1 MKTKTSSAAVAV
13 ETPAAAQSD
22 AVLVL
27 LLAPFEFYQA
37 GSVLRLPYV
46 GAAELLANPE
56 QAQIATTAQAEMASP
71 SFFFDLVPPLA
82 SAEEVGASEVVI
94 EPAASDA
101 APSTDTPA

>member
-1 MKTKTSSAAVAV
+1 MKTKTLPAAGAV
-13 ETPAAAQSD
+13 ETPAAAQSE
-22 AVLVL
+22 AVLLL

-37 GSVLRLPYV
+37 GSVLRLP
-46 GAAELLANPE
+46 AAEAEAVLAVPD

-82 SAEEVGASEVVI
+82 SVEEAGASEVVI
-94 EPAASDA
+94 EPVTSDA